1 MKRKL
6 ILIAVLLVATT
17 TFTSC
22 IRRAVQ
28 MTSYTHPNYFSK
40 TYKKVCIQVEGRTL
54 AERKFYEEIFV
65 SSFREYGTEAVEGS
79 VLFPPIE
86 EWTQEYYNTVLNKNG
101 YDAFLLVTLSEEV
114 VRDELIPRV
123 VTNTE
128 TKVDNATTKKNT
140 KTTTSVSTHK
150 EMQRILEIEM
160 QMQMKII
167 DVKNNQ
173 VSWQGESVKYSDG
186 VVGKYTLGNRI
197 SYLADD
203 LVLDLQN
210 KKHLMIYD

>member
-1 MKRKL
+1 
-6 ILIAVLLVATT
+6 
-17 TFTSC
+17 
-22 IRRAVQ
+22 
-28 MTSYTHPNYFSK
+28 MTSYTHPDYFGK
-40 TYKKVCIQVEGRTL
+40 TYQKVCVLVEGRTL
-54 AERKFYEEIFV
+54 AERKFYEDILV
-65 SSFREYGTEAVEGS
+65 SSFREIGAFATEGS

-86 EWTQEYYNTVLNKNG
+86 EWTQDYYNTVLNKNG

-114 VRDELIPRV
+114 VRDELIPKI
-123 VTNTE
+123 VTNTQ
-128 TKVDNATTKKNT
+128 TKVDNDTTKKNT

-150 EMQRILEIEM
+150 EMQRILEIDM

-173 VSWQGESVKYSDG
+173 VSWQGESIKYKDG
-186 VVGKYTLGNRI
+186 EVGKYQLGNQI

-210 KKHLMIYD
+210 KNHLKKHD

>member
-6 ILIAVLLVATT
+6 LLITLLFLSTL
-17 TFTSC
+17 FITSC
-22 IRRAVQ
+22 IRRTVQ
-28 MTSYTHPNYFSK
+28 MTSYTHPNYFNK
-40 TYKKVCIQVEGRTL
+40 TYQKVCVLVEGRTL
-54 AERKFYEEIFV
+54 AERKFYEKIIV
-65 SSFREYGTEAVEGS
+65 SSFRDNGTFATEGS
-79 VLFPPIE
+79 VLFPPLE
-86 EWTQEYYNTVLNKNG
+86 DWTEEYYNTVLNNNG
-101 YDAFLLVTLSEEV
+101 YDAFLLVSLSEEV

-123 VTNTE
+123 VTNTQ
-128 TKVDNATTKKNT
+128 TKVDNDTTKKNT

-160 QMQMKII
+160 QMHMKII

-173 VSWQGESVKYSDG
+173 LSWQGESAKYIDG
-186 VVGKYTLGNRI
+186 EVGMYQFGNKI

-210 KKHLMIYD
+210 KNHLKIYD

>member
-1 MKRKL
+1 MKRKF
-6 ILIAVLLVATT
+6 ILITLLLLATII
-17 TFTSC
+17 FTSC
-22 IRRAVQ
+22 IRRTVN
-28 MTSYTHPNYFSK
+28 MTSYTHPDYFGK
-40 TYKKVCIQVEGRTL
+40 TYQKVCVLVEGRTL
-54 AERKFYEEIFV
+54 AERKFYEKIIV
-65 SSFREYGTEAVEGS
+65 SSFRDYGTFATEGS
-79 VLFPPIE
+79 ILFPPLE
-86 EWTQEYYNTVLNKNG
+86 EWSEEYYNTVLNKNG

-114 VRDELIPRV
+114 VRDELIPKV
-123 VTNTE
+123 VTNTQ
-128 TKVDNATTKKNT
+128 TKVDNDTTKKNT

-173 VSWQGESVKYSDG
+173 LSWQGESVKYMDG
-186 VVGKYTLGNRI
+186 EVGMYQFGNRI

>member
-1 MKRKL
+1 M
-6 ILIAVLLVATT
+6 LVTAII
-17 TFTSC
+17 FTSC
-22 IRRAVQ
+22 IRRTVK
-28 MTSYTHPNYFSK
+28 MTSYTHPNYFGK
-40 TYKKVCIQVEGRTL
+40 TYNKVCVLVEGRTL
-54 AERKFYEEIFV
+54 AERKFYEDILV
-65 SSFREYGTEAVEGS
+65 SSFRENGTFATEGS

-86 EWTQEYYNTVLNKNG
+86 EWTQDYYNSVLNKNG

-123 VTNTE
+123 VTSTE
-128 TKVDNATTKKNT
+128 TKVDNDTTKKNT

-150 EMQRILEIEM
+150 EMQRIIVIEM

-173 VSWQGESVKYSDG
+173 VAWQGESIKYRDG
-186 VVGKYTLGNRI
+186 EVGKYQLGNQI

-210 KKHLMIYD
+210 KNHLKKHD

>member
-6 ILIAVLLVATT
+6 ILFAVLIITT
-17 TFTSC
+17 TIFTSC
-22 IRRAVQ
+22 IRRTVD
-28 MTSYTHPNYFSK
+28 MTSYTHPNYFGK
-40 TYKKVCIQVEGRTL
+40 TYKKICIQVEGRTL
-54 AERKFYEEIFV
+54 AERKFYEEIIV
-65 SSFREYGTEAVEGS
+65 SSFRDNGTEAVEGS

-114 VRDELIPRV
+114 VRDELIPRL
-123 VTNTE
+123 VTKTQ
-128 TKVDNATTKKNT
+128 TKVDTDTTKKNT

-150 EMQRILEIEM
+150 EMDRILEIDM

-167 DVKNNQ
+167 DVKSSQ
-173 VSWQGESVKYSDG
+173 VSWQGESVKYRNG
-186 VVGKYTLGNRI
+186 TVGMYTLGNRI

>member
-6 ILIAVLLVATT
+6 ILITLMLVTAII
-17 TFTSC
+17 FTSC
-22 IRRAVQ
+22 IRRTVK
-28 MTSYTHPNYFSK
+28 MTSYTHPNYFGK
-40 TYKKVCIQVEGRTL
+40 TYNKVCVLVEGRTL
-54 AERKFYEEIFV
+54 AERKFYEDILV
-65 SSFREYGTEAVEGS
+65 SSFRENGTFATEGS

-86 EWTQEYYNTVLNKNG
+86 EWTQDYYNSVLNKNG

-123 VTNTE
+123 VTSTE
-128 TKVDNATTKKNT
+128 TKVDNDTTKKNT

-150 EMQRILEIEM
+150 EMQRIIVIEM

-173 VSWQGESVKYSDG
+173 VAWQGESIKYRDG
-186 VVGKYTLGNRI
+186 EVGKYQLGNQI

-210 KKHLMIYD
+210 KNHLKKHD

>member
-1 MKRKL
+1 M
-6 ILIAVLLVATT
+6 
-17 TFTSC
+17 
-22 IRRAVQ
+22 
-28 MTSYTHPNYFSK
+28 
-40 TYKKVCIQVEGRTL
+40 
-54 AERKFYEEIFV
+54 V
-65 SSFREYGTEAVEGS
+65 SSFRDNGTEAIEGS

-123 VTNTE
+123 VTKTQ
-128 TKVDNATTKKNT
+128 TKVDNDTTKKNT
-140 KTTTSVSTHK
+140 KTTTSVSTHQ
-150 EMQRILEIEM
+150 EMDRILEIEM

-167 DVKNNQ
+167 DVKSSQ
-173 VSWQGESVKYSDG
+173 VSWQGESVKYRDG
-186 VVGKYTLGNRI
+186 IVGKYTLGNRI

>member
-6 ILIAVLLVATT
+6 ILITLMLVTAII
-17 TFTSC
+17 FTSC
-22 IRRAVQ
+22 IRRTVK
-28 MTSYTHPNYFSK
+28 MTSYTHPNYFGK
-40 TYKKVCIQVEGRTL
+40 TYNKVCVLVEGRTL
-54 AERKFYEEIFV
+54 AERKFYEDILV
-65 SSFREYGTEAVEGS
+65 SSFRENGAFATEGS

-86 EWTQEYYNTVLNKNG
+86 EWTQDYYNSVLNKNG

-123 VTNTE
+123 VTSTE
-128 TKVDNATTKKNT
+128 TKVDNDTTKKNT

-150 EMQRILEIEM
+150 EMQRIIVIEM

-173 VSWQGESVKYSDG
+173 VAWQGESIKYRDG
-186 VVGKYTLGNRI
+186 EVGKYQLGNQI

-210 KKHLMIYD
+210 KNHLKKHD

>member
-1 MKRKL
+1 
-6 ILIAVLLVATT
+6 VD
-17 TFTSC
+17 
-22 IRRAVQ
+22 
-28 MTSYTHPNYFSK
+28 MTSYTHPNYFGK
-40 TYKKVCIQVEGRTL
+40 TYRKVCILVEGRTL
-54 AERKFYEEIFV
+54 AERKFYEEILV
-65 SSFREYGTEAVEGS
+65 SSFLDNGTEAIEGS

-101 YDAFLLVTLSEEV
+101 YDAFLLVSLSEEV

-123 VTNTE
+123 VTNTQ
-128 TKVDNATTKKNT
+128 TKVDNDTTKKNT

-160 QMQMKII
+160 QMHMKII

-173 VSWQGESVKYSDG
+173 LSWQGESVKYIDG
-186 VVGKYTLGNRI
+186 EVGMYQFGNKI

-210 KKHLMIYD
+210 KNHLKIYD